1 MFDFSFTEL
10 LVVGAVALV
19 VLGPEKLPKVART
32 VGHLVGRLQRYV
44 NDVKRDIN
52 REVELDELRRL
63 RAEMDEA
70 ARSVESSARDHLTS
84 VRGEFDAIGKDVEQL
99 GAGSA
104 AAAADAGLTDPATRV
119 AANTP
124 AEPTDAAPATSAEPE
139 AVVPAAETSAPSTII
154 PEGDVAQSS
163 PERKPSEAATS

>member
-63 RAEMDEA
+63 RTEMDEA
-70 ARSVESSARDHLTS
+70 ARSVESSARSHLSS
-84 VRGEFDAIGKDVEQL
+84 VRGELDEIGKDVEQL

-104 AAAADAGLTDPATRV
+104 AAAADAGQSDPATRL
-119 AANTP
+119 
-124 AEPTDAAPATSAEPE
+124 AAPVSTE
-139 AVVPAAETSAPSTII
+139 ASETSDTSDT
-154 PEGDVAQSS
+154 
-163 PERKPSEAATS
+163 SEAAPETLAVSGAGAGIAAPPASAERKSESTTT

>member
-1 MFDFSFTEL
+1 MFDFSFSEL

-19 VLGPEKLPKVART
+19 VIGPEKLPKVAHT

-44 NDVKRDIN
+44 SDVKRDIN

-70 ARSVESSARDHLTS
+70 ARSVESSAREHMS
-84 VRGEFDAIGKDVEQL
+84 GVRSQLDEMEKNVEQI

-104 AAAADAGLTDPATRV
+104 AAAADAGQSDPATRL
-119 AANTP
+119 AAATP
-124 AEPTDAAPATSAEPE
+124 SEPLETTPEAAPAAPALSDANPGVPPASAERK
-139 AVVPAAETSAPSTII
+139 
-154 PEGDVAQSS
+154 S
-163 PERKPSEAATS
+163 PESTAP